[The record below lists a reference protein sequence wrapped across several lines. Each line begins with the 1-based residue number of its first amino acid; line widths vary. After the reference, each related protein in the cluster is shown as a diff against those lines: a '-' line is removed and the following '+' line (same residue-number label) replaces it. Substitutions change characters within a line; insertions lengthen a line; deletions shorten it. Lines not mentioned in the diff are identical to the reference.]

1 MITYQKE
8 DNVSV
13 DAFKALLDR
22 STLGQRRPVDEPER
36 LALMLAHANLLITAR
51 DEGNLV
57 GIARS
62 FTDFSF
68 CTYLSDLA
76 VDSKYQKQGI
86 GRELIRHTKL
96 AAPAAKIILI
106 AAPKAV
112 DYYPKIGMIH
122 HDHCYV
128 LDRIEDLH

>member
-76 VDSKYQKQGI
+76 VDSRYQKQGI

-112 DYYPKIGMIH
+112 DYYPKIGMTH

>member
-112 DYYPKIGMIH
+112 DYYPKIGMTH